1 MAIEIVE
8 KELSYQIVQ
17 AAYVVF
23 NELGPGFPECFYEEA
38 MGLVLPEQGHQVE
51 RQKQVT
57 VYFKGQKI
65 GLHVLDTVVD
75 GRVILEFKATPEI
88 LSLHRQQA
96 LSYLKATGLPL
107 TLIINFGA
115 ARLQVERVVWSKPR
129 EPSPRRPGISSP
141 PR

>member
-1 MAIEIVE
+1 VAIEIVE

-57 VYFKGQKI
+57 VYFK
-65 GLHVLDTVVD
+65 D
-75 GRVILEFKATPEI
+75 
-88 LSLHRQQA
+88 
-96 LSYLKATGLPL
+96 
-107 TLIINFGA
+107 
-115 ARLQVERVVWSKPR
+115 
-129 EPSPRRPGISSP
+129 
-141 PR
+141 